1 MNKNLSLIE
10 PNILT
15 IGVDASAPLPL
26 HSDPGLPNFE
36 GFEVDLM
43 KSVAGRLKIPVSY
56 KNSLWTKLLHDL
68 VDGRVDMICTASTIT
83 KERKEIVA
91 FSQPYL
97 DIRLAIVTRNESS
110 IETLADIGDRI
121 VGVRLAT
128 TAEDFLRR
136 YARAKS
142 IRTLSIRTFDMN
154 TDAYKTLQAGE
165 MNAVID
171 DSPIAQSF
179 ADSTPGLKLA
189 GTIPGT
195 EAQYAM
201 MFRKGNDELR
211 IAIND
216 ALTSIGADGTYDKI
230 YRRWF
235 AENSAPIR
243 AAL

>member
-1 MNKNLSLIE
+1 MNKDLSLIV

-43 KSVAGRLKIPVSY
+43 KSVAARLGVSVRY
-56 KNSLWTKLLHDL
+56 KNALWSKLIDNLL
-68 VDGRVDMICTASTIT
+68 EGWIDMICTAATIT
-83 KERKEIVA
+83 EERKKILD

-97 DIRLAIVTRNESS
+97 DIKLAIVTRKGSA
-110 IETLADIGDRI
+110 IKTLADLRDYV
-121 VGVRLAT
+121 VGVRVAT
-128 TAEDFLRR
+128 SAEDFLRR

-142 IRTLSIRTFDMN
+142 IRTFNMN
-154 TDAYKTLQAGE
+154 IDAYKTLQAGDVD
-165 MNAVID
+165 AVID

-179 ADSTPGLKLA
+179 ALSTPGLKLA

-211 IAIND
+211 KAIND
-216 ALTSIGADGTYDKI
+216 ALTSIAADAAYDKI